1 VGTNVDNRLPER
13 PRPAGRPA
21 WRRRPHANGRVAVVS
36 GASEVVSEARS
47 GDSYD
52 AHSYHTKVPPRAIA
66 RLIAT
71 HAPYGGTVADAY
83 CGSGTTGVAAALA
96 EATTSSSYDVI
107 LGDLSP
113 YATFIARA
121 LNSPPPE
128 DDFEREASHFL
139 AAARRELSE
148 YWTTNHVDGRQGQ
161 IVYTIWSEVLLC
173 PACGTPL
180 RYWDVAVDHE
190 RGTIRREINCRC
202 GVSFRKPAA
211 RRQLET
217 YFDPVLQHEIE
228 RPVREP
234 VLISY
239 EVDGR
244 RYRKKPDQADTD
256 RLAALENA
264 RTPAACPRTPML
276 NREGPWGDLY
286 RAGYHEGITH
296 VHQFYTR
303 RNLLSVGHLWDA
315 ATNSAVPQH
324 LRFLVSSYNLAHST
338 LMSRVV
344 FKRDSS
350 MPVLTGYQT
359 GTLYISSLPV
369 EKNPLLGIERNKL
382 GAVSRAF
389 QLTRQRRGAVRVMT
403 GPAAGWGEI
412 PEQLDYVFVD
422 PPFGANIPYAE
433 ANFIAEAW
441 LGQFTDQAS
450 EAAMS
455 KAQKKSADD
464 YRAALTEGFE
474 AIRSRL
480 RTAGLMTVMFHS
492 AESEPWRALTGALAD
507 AGFETDSVQ
516 LLDKRQ
522 ASFKQVRSST
532 AVEGDVLIH
541 VRARSRG
548 VTLCAAADPVVPAL
562 DPRTWLADEMATLS
576 EVPSV
581 SDQRALFSRYAA
593 GCVERGVAV
602 AISAEQFYRLV
613 RAISVPS
620 STRAATA

>member
-1 VGTNVDNRLPER
+1 MSRAT
-13 PRPAGRPA
+13 
-21 WRRRPHANGRVAVVS
+21 
-36 GASEVVSEARS
+36 EVVSAARS
-47 GDSYD
+47 GDTYD
-52 AHSYHTKVPPRAIA
+52 AHSYHTKVPPLAIA
-66 RLIAT
+66 RLIAA
-71 HAPYGGTVADAY
+71 HAPDGGTVADAY
-83 CGSGTTGVAAALA
+83 CGSGTTGIAAALA
-96 EATTSSSYDVI
+96 EVTTSSSYDIV

-113 YATFIARA
+113 YATSIARA

-128 DDFEREASHFL
+128 DVFEREASCFL
-139 AAARRELSE
+139 AAARREVSE
-148 YWTTNHVDGRQGQ
+148 YWATDHVDGRQAQ
-161 IVYTIWSEVLLC
+161 VVYTIWSEVLLC
-173 PACGTPL
+173 PACGTPV

-190 RGTIRREINCRC
+190 CGSIRREIKCHC
-202 GVSFRKPAA
+202 GGSFRKAEA
-211 RRQLET
+211 RRQLQT

-239 EVDGR
+239 EIDGR
-244 RYRKKPDQADTD
+244 RYRKVPDQADTE
-256 RLAALENA
+256 RLAALEEA
-264 RTPAACPRTPML
+264 RTPAACPRTRML

-303 RNLLSVGHLWDA
+303 RNLLTVGHLWDA
-315 ATNSAVPQH
+315 ATNSAVPEH

-344 FKRDSS
+344 FKRGSS
-350 MPVLTGYQT
+350 VPVLTGYQT

-369 EKNPLLGIERNKL
+369 EKNPLLGIERSKL
-382 GAVSRAF
+382 GTVSRAF
-389 QLTRQRRGAVRVMT
+389 QLTRGRRGGVRVMT
-403 GPAAGWGEI
+403 GSAAGWGEI

-455 KAQKKSADD
+455 RAQEKSAED
-464 YRAALTEGFE
+464 YRAALAEGFE
-474 AIRSRL
+474 AIGSRL
-480 RTAGLMTVMFHS
+480 RTDGLMTVMFHS
-492 AESEPWRALTGALAD
+492 ADSEPWSALTGALAD
-507 AGFETDSVQ
+507 AGFQTDSVQ

-541 VRARSRG
+541 VRPRSRAVG
-548 VTLCAAADPVVPAL
+548 LSVAAGPVGPAL
-562 DPRTWLADEMATLS
+562 DPATWLADEMAKLPDAPT
-576 EVPSV
+576 V
-581 SDQRALFSRYAA
+581 SDERALFSRYAA
-593 GCVERGVAV
+593 RCVERGDDV
-602 AISAEQFYRLV
+602 AISAEQFYRLL
-613 RAISVPS
+613 RAIPVPS